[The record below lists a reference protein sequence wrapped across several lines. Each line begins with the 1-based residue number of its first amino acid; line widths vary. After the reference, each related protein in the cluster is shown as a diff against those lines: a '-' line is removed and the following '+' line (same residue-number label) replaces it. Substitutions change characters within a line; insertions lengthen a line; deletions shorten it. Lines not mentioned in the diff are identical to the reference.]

1 MEKKLVAIKDLNASF
16 VNRPRCDLY
25 RYENKM
31 KLDTV
36 SDTDRSELEQILL
49 VNENYRVHVCT
60 LPFHR

>member
-1 MEKKLVAIKDLNASF
+1 MAKKLVAIKDLNASF

-36 SDTDRSELEQILL
+36 SDADRSELEQTLL
-49 VNENYRVHVCT
+49 ENLNYRVHVCT